1 MADSSKLTVEIVTA
15 ERHVLSTEADM
26 VIAPATEGVVGI
38 LPRHAPLLTSLSPG
52 VMVLKHGSDEEALA
66 VAGGFLQ
73 VSNNRVLILADAAER
88 AEEVDEQ
95 HASEARERAEAA
107 LQEAR
112 LHPDG
117 LQAEAARAALRLSLA
132 RLNVV
137 RRRRRTQP

>member
-1 MADSSKLTVEIVTA
+1 
-15 ERHVLSTEADM
+15 
-26 VIAPATEGVVGI
+26 
-38 LPRHAPLLTSLSPG
+38 
-52 VMVLKHGSDEEALA
+52 
-66 VAGGFLQ
+66 
-73 VSNNRVLILADAAER
+73 
-88 AEEVDEQ
+88 VDEQ